1 MAPTFGITPLVGFT
15 EFVSMERLR
24 RSFRE
29 SFRRKKDGNSENSKP
44 HQWQTDESNVRG
56 GTCSFHVKYLGC
68 VEVFESRGM
77 QVCEEALKVLRS
89 SRRRPLKGTLYIS
102 GDGLRVVDDESK
114 GLLVDQTIE
123 KVSFCAPDRYH
134 ERGFSYIC
142 RDGTTRRWMCH
153 GFLATKDSGER
164 LSHAVGCAFA
174 VCLER
179 KQKRERDSSATPV
192 ITNDLGSFKR
202 SQSLRSPP
210 AVTERIDHQENKLS
224 DPPPMSKNVVNP
236 HAIARPHAAPHLLAR
251 QGSIRGVALPTQI
264 SPFKRQ
270 MSLRVSELPST
281 VERQLR
287 SMSLDAPEFKS
298 PLTTPENPV
307 APIFESSSGD
317 KLDLVNGN
325 NQRFQSSFPS
335 NETPSSRILP
345 GQNQSFQLSPS
356 FAQPPAVSPRS
367 SSALSPPTTPRAP
380 SRGEE
385 WLGNIVSQRVAS
397 PPVTRSSPAKIPEK
411 PDPFNADWAIK
422 NQNGVNATN
431 PFLST
436 DPQITRTFQ
445 VQL

>member
-1 MAPTFGITPLVGFT
+1 MGNKKRKFPNSFQHKKKNRYFVADHMDKFHSFVMDLSALVSSTISFDLCLFSCVVVFCHKGLET
-15 EFVSMERLR
+15 CTKRLILM
-24 RSFRE
+24 
-29 SFRRKKDGNSENSKP
+29 KLI
-44 HQWQTDESNVRG
+44 
-56 GTCSFHVKYLGC
+56 YLK
-68 VEVFESRGM
+68 S
-77 QVCEEALKVLRS
+77 ALKCHSFDS

-179 KQKRERDSSATPV
+179 KQKRERDSQVSLKIYKMDSNFAHLGDHHATSLFIRKKLANRIIPP
-192 ITNDLGSFKR
+192 
-202 SQSLRSPP
+202 SQG
-210 AVTERIDHQENKLS
+210 IKLTLTVETY
-224 DPPPMSKNVVNP
+224 PPPMSKNVVNP

-251 QGSIRGVALPTQI
+251 QGSIRGLTFNFQI

-298 PLTTPENPV
+298 PLTTPENPDSIC
-307 APIFESSSGD
+307 PSSSSVHD
-317 KLDLVNGN
+317 
-325 NQRFQSSFPS
+325 
-335 NETPSSRILP
+335 
-345 GQNQSFQLSPS
+345 
-356 FAQPPAVSPRS
+356 
-367 SSALSPPTTPRAP
+367 
-380 SRGEE
+380 
-385 WLGNIVSQRVAS
+385 
-397 PPVTRSSPAKIPEK
+397 
-411 PDPFNADWAIK
+411 
-422 NQNGVNATN
+422 
-431 PFLST
+431 LST
-436 DPQITRTFQ
+436 GLLVLWTEDTYLGLRAQKPSLWSSNHTY
-445 VQL
+445 